1 MYCNAY
7 CTELNVTYDR
17 PQIHFSP
24 WYAIAF
30 ERVHTREEAGRGR
43 GIVTANIN
51 RRYAVSG
58 AALIRRSRGP
68 SLCTELCGI
77 FAIFATPRL
86 LCRCR
91 FVVKWLPQ
99 LRAEK
104 RKNRGKGDWLEGLS
118 LSIFKFSACCQK
130 LCKSTREIEIFSQ
143 QDFNRSNRIFYL
155 KIIVN
160 GETNDNLVN
169 EI

>member
-118 LSIFKFSACCQK
+118 GNVCQFSNFRLVVRSCVRVHARLKYFLNKISID
-130 LCKSTREIEIFSQ
+130 RIEYSI
-143 QDFNRSNRIFYL
+143 
-155 KIIVN
+155 
-160 GETNDNLVN
+160 
-169 EI
+169 